1 MDIILS
7 TIVAS
12 ILGLIVFLVLSY
24 FLNQYLRTKN
34 NLALALMLPMIT
46 AIITKTIST
55 NLFLSLGMI
64 GALSIVR
71 YRTPVKSTYELT
83 LLFALVTI
91 GISSIVNIKYS
102 IFLTILIVLISIVLH
117 VLSKFN
123 LIKDFDSE
131 NDINN
136 SQVILKTSSKF
147 EEKILNNYQGNLI
160 SKEQDFE
167 NENYKIFVF
176 KFNSSEKANNFCNEL
191 ENEENVLSYL
201 FNLCYFDFPT
211 L

>member
-1 MDIILS
+1 MNIILS
-7 TIVAS
+7 TLVAS
-12 ILGLIVFLVLSY
+12 ILGLIVFLVHSY

-34 NLALALMLPMIT
+34 NLALALMLPIIT

-136 SQVILKTSSKF
+136 SEVILKTSSKF

-191 ENEENVLSYL
+191 ETKENVLSV
-201 FNLCYFDFPT
+201 NLQNYYN
-211 L
+211 

>member
-12 ILGLIVFLVLSY
+12 ILGLIVFLVHSY

-136 SQVILKTSSKF
+136 SEVILKTSSKF
-147 EEKILNNYQGNLI
+147 EEKILNKYQGNLI

-176 KFNSSEKANNFCNEL
+176 KFNSSEKSNNFCNEL
-191 ENEENVLSYL
+191 ENEENVLSV
-201 FNLCYFDFPT
+201 NLQNYYN
-211 L
+211 

>member
-12 ILGLIVFLVLSY
+12 ILGLIVFLVHSY

-34 NLALALMLPMIT
+34 NLALALMLPIIT

-136 SQVILKTSSKF
+136 SQVILKTSPKF

-191 ENEENVLSYL
+191 ETKENVLSV
-201 FNLCYFDFPT
+201 NLQNYYN
-211 L
+211 

>member
-12 ILGLIVFLVLSY
+12 ILGLIVFLVHSY

-34 NLALALMLPMIT
+34 NLALALMLPLIT

-102 IFLTILIVLISIVLH
+102 IFLTILIVLISVVLH

-131 NDINN
+131 NNINN

-191 ENEENVLSYL
+191 ETKENVLSV
-201 FNLCYFDFPT
+201 NLQNYYN
-211 L
+211 

>member
-12 ILGLIVFLVLSY
+12 ILGLIVFLVHSY

-117 VLSKFN
+117 ALSKFN

-191 ENEENVLSYL
+191 ETKENVLSV
-201 FNLCYFDFPT
+201 NLQNYYN
-211 L
+211 

>member
-1 MDIILS
+1 MNIILT
-7 TIVAS
+7 TIIAS
-12 ILGLIVFLVLSY
+12 ILGLIVFLVHSY

-102 IFLTILIVLISIVLH
+102 IFLTILIVLISILLH

-123 LIKDFDSE
+123 LIKDFESE
-131 NDINN
+131 NDVNN
-136 SQVILKTSSKF
+136 SEVILKTSNKF
-147 EEKILNNYQGNLI
+147 EEKILSKYQGNLI
-160 SKEQDFE
+160 SKEQYFE
-167 NENYKIFVF
+167 DEKYKIFIF

-191 ENEENVLSYL
+191 EKEENVLSV
-201 FNLCYFDFPT
+201 NLQNYYN
-211 L
+211 

>member
-1 MDIILS
+1 MSIILT
-7 TIVAS
+7 TIASS
-12 ILGLIVFLVLSY
+12 ILGLIIFLVHSY

-102 IFLTILIVLISIVLH
+102 IFLTILIVLISILLH
-117 VLSKFN
+117 LLSKFN
-123 LIKDFDSE
+123 LIKDFESE
-131 NDINN
+131 NDVNN
-136 SQVILKTSSKF
+136 SEVILKTTNKF
-147 EEKILNNYQGNLI
+147 EEKILNKYQGNLI

-167 NENYKIFVF
+167 DEKYKIFVF
-176 KFNSSEKANNFCNEL
+176 KFNSSEKANDFCNEL
-191 ENEENVLSYL
+191 ENKENVLSVNLQNY
-201 FNLCYFDFPT
+201 FN
-211 L
+211 

>member
-12 ILGLIVFLVLSY
+12 ILGLIVFLVHSY

-117 VLSKFN
+117 LLSKFN

-176 KFNSSEKANNFCNEL
+176 KFNNSEKANNFCNEL
-191 ENEENVLSYL
+191 ETKENVLSV
-201 FNLCYFDFPT
+201 NLQNYYN
-211 L
+211 

>member
-12 ILGLIVFLVLSY
+12 ILGLIVFLVHSY

-34 NLALALMLPMIT
+34 NLALALMLPLIT

-117 VLSKFN
+117 LS
-123 LIKDFDSE
+123 LIHISE
-131 NDINN
+131 
-136 SQVILKTSSKF
+136 
-147 EEKILNNYQGNLI
+147 
-160 SKEQDFE
+160 
-167 NENYKIFVF
+167 
-176 KFNSSEKANNFCNEL
+176 
-191 ENEENVLSYL
+191 
-201 FNLCYFDFPT
+201 PT
-211 L
+211 RRM

>member
-1 MDIILS
+1 MNIILS
-7 TIVAS
+7 TLVAS
-12 ILGLIVFLVLSY
+12 ILGLIVFLVHSY

-34 NLALALMLPMIT
+34 NLALALMLPIIT

-136 SQVILKTSSKF
+136 SEVILKTSSKF
-147 EEKILNNYQGNLI
+147 EEKILNKYQGNLI

-176 KFNSSEKANNFCNEL
+176 KFNSSEKSNNFCNEL
-191 ENEENVLSYL
+191 ENEENVLSV
-201 FNLCYFDFPT
+201 NLQNYYN
-211 L
+211 

>member
-1 MDIILS
+1 MSIILS
-7 TIVAS
+7 TIASS
-12 ILGLIVFLVLSY
+12 ILGLIIFLVHSY

-102 IFLTILIVLISIVLH
+102 IFLTILIVLISILLH
-117 VLSKFN
+117 LLSKFN
-123 LIKDFDSE
+123 LIKDFESE
-131 NDINN
+131 NDVNN
-136 SQVILKTSSKF
+136 SEVILKTTNKF
-147 EEKILNNYQGNLI
+147 DEKILNKYQGNLI

-167 NENYKIFVF
+167 DEKYKIFVF
-176 KFNSSEKANNFCNEL
+176 KFNSSEKANDFCNEL
-191 ENEENVLSYL
+191 ENEENVLSVNLQNY
-201 FNLCYFDFPT
+201 FN
-211 L
+211 

>member
-1 MDIILS
+1 MNFIFTTVL
-7 TIVAS
+7 AS
-12 ILGLIVFLVLSY
+12 LLGLIVFLSHSY
-24 FLNQYLRTKN
+24 LLNQYLRTKN
-34 NLALALMLPMIT
+34 NLALALMLPIIT

-91 GISSIVNIKYS
+91 GIASIVNIKYS
-102 IFLTILIVLISIVLH
+102 IFLTILIILISALLH
-117 VLSKFN
+117 LLSKLS
-123 LIKDFDSE
+123 LIKDFENE

-136 SQVILKTSSKF
+136 SEVILKTSNKF
-147 EEKILNNYQGNLI
+147 EEKILSKYQGNLI

-167 NENYKIFVF
+167 DEKHKIYVF
-176 KFNSSEKANNFCNEL
+176 KFNSSEKANNFCNEIK
-191 ENEENVLSYL
+191 NEENILSV
-201 FNLCYFDFPT
+201 NLQNYYN
-211 L
+211 

>member
-1 MDIILS
+1 MSIILT
-7 TIVAS
+7 TIASS
-12 ILGLIVFLVLSY
+12 ILGLIIFLVHSY

-102 IFLTILIVLISIVLH
+102 IFLTILIVFISILLH
-117 VLSKFN
+117 LLSKFN
-123 LIKDFDSE
+123 LIKDFESE
-131 NDINN
+131 NDVNN
-136 SQVILKTSSKF
+136 SEVILKTTNKF
-147 EEKILNNYQGNLI
+147 EEIILSKYQGNLI

-167 NENYKIFVF
+167 DEKYKIFVF
-176 KFNSSEKANNFCNEL
+176 KFNSSEKANDFCNEL
-191 ENEENVLSYL
+191 ENKENVLSVNLQNY
-201 FNLCYFDFPT
+201 FN
-211 L
+211 

>member
-12 ILGLIVFLVLSY
+12 ILGLIVFLVHSY

-34 NLALALMLPMIT
+34 NLALALMLPLIT

-102 IFLTILIVLISIVLH
+102 IFLTILIVLISILLH

-131 NDINN
+131 NNINN

-191 ENEENVLSYL
+191 ETKENVLSV
-201 FNLCYFDFPT
+201 NLQNYYN
-211 L
+211 

>member
-1 MDIILS
+1 MSIILS
-7 TIVAS
+7 TIASS
-12 ILGLIVFLVLSY
+12 ILGLIIFLVHSY

-34 NLALALMLPMIT
+34 NLALALMLPIIT

-102 IFLTILIVLISIVLH
+102 IFFTILIVFISILLH
-117 VLSKFN
+117 LLSKFN
-123 LIKDFDSE
+123 LIKDFENE
-131 NDINN
+131 NDVNN
-136 SQVILKTSSKF
+136 SEVILKTTNKF
-147 EEKILNNYQGNLI
+147 EEIILSKYQGNLI
-160 SKEQDFE
+160 SKEQDFADE
-167 NENYKIFVF
+167 KYKIFVF

-191 ENEENVLSYL
+191 ENEENVLSV
-201 FNLCYFDFPT
+201 NLQNYYN
-211 L
+211 

>member
-1 MDIILS
+1 MNIILS
-7 TIVAS
+7 TLVAS
-12 ILGLIVFLVLSY
+12 ILGLIVFLVHSY

-34 NLALALMLPMIT
+34 NLALALMLPLIT

-102 IFLTILIVLISIVLH
+102 IFLTILIVLISIALH

-147 EEKILNNYQGNLI
+147 EEKILNKYQGNLI

-191 ENEENVLSYL
+191 ENEENVLSV
-201 FNLCYFDFPT
+201 NLQNYYN
-211 L
+211 

>member
-12 ILGLIVFLVLSY
+12 ILGLIVFLVHSY

-117 VLSKFN
+117 AFSKFN

-191 ENEENVLSYL
+191 ETKENVLSV
-201 FNLCYFDFPT
+201 NLQNYYN
-211 L
+211 

>member
-12 ILGLIVFLVLSY
+12 ILGLIVFLVHSY

-176 KFNSSEKANNFCNEL
+176 KFNNSEKANNFCNEL
-191 ENEENVLSYL
+191 ETKENVLSV
-201 FNLCYFDFPT
+201 NLQNYYN
-211 L
+211 

>member
-12 ILGLIVFLVLSY
+12 ILGLIVFLVHSY

-34 NLALALMLPMIT
+34 NLALALMLPLIT

-147 EEKILNNYQGNLI
+147 EEKIFNNYRGNLI

-191 ENEENVLSYL
+191 ETKENVLSV
-201 FNLCYFDFPT
+201 NLQNYYN
-211 L
+211 

>member
-12 ILGLIVFLVLSY
+12 ILGLIVFLVHSY

-34 NLALALMLPMIT
+34 NLALALMLPIIT

-191 ENEENVLSYL
+191 ETEENVLSV
-201 FNLCYFDFPT
+201 NLQNYYN
-211 L
+211 

>member
-12 ILGLIVFLVLSY
+12 ILGLIVFLVHSY

-147 EEKILNNYQGNLI
+147 EENILNNYQGNLI

-191 ENEENVLSYL
+191 ETKENVLSV
-201 FNLCYFDFPT
+201 NLQNYYN
-211 L
+211 

>member
-1 MDIILS
+1 MSIIFTTILS
-7 TIVAS
+7 S
-12 ILGLIVFLVLSY
+12 ILGLIIFLVHSY

-102 IFLTILIVLISIVLH
+102 IFLTILIVLISILLH
-117 VLSKFN
+117 VLSKFK
-123 LIKDFDSE
+123 LIKDFESE
-131 NDINN
+131 NDVNN
-136 SQVILKTSSKF
+136 SEVILKTTNKF
-147 EEKILNNYQGNLI
+147 EEKILSKYQGNLI

-167 NENYKIFVF
+167 DEKYKIFVF
-176 KFNSSEKANNFCNEL
+176 KFNNSEKANNFCNEL
-191 ENEENVLSYL
+191 KNEENILSV
-201 FNLCYFDFPT
+201 NLQNYYN
-211 L
+211 

>member
-1 MDIILS
+1 MSIILS
-7 TIVAS
+7 TIASS
-12 ILGLIVFLVLSY
+12 ILGLIIFLVHSY

-102 IFLTILIVLISIVLH
+102 IFLTILIVFISILLH
-117 VLSKFN
+117 FLNKLN
-123 LIKDFDSE
+123 LIKDFESE
-131 NDINN
+131 NNVNN
-136 SQVILKTSSKF
+136 SEVILKTTNKF
-147 EEKILNNYQGNLI
+147 EEKILSKYYANLI

-167 NENYKIFVF
+167 DEKYKIFVF

-191 ENEENVLSYL
+191 ENEENVLSV
-201 FNLCYFDFPT
+201 NLQNYYN
-211 L
+211 

>member
-12 ILGLIVFLVLSY
+12 ILGLIVFLVHSY

-117 VLSKFN
+117 LLSKFN

-191 ENEENVLSYL
+191 ETKENVLSV
-201 FNLCYFDFPT
+201 NLQNYYN
-211 L
+211 

>member
-12 ILGLIVFLVLSY
+12 ILGLIVFLVHSY

-102 IFLTILIVLISIVLH
+102 IFLTILIVLISILLH

-191 ENEENVLSYL
+191 ETKENVLSV
-201 FNLCYFDFPT
+201 NLQNYYN
-211 L
+211 

>member
-12 ILGLIVFLVLSY
+12 ILGLIVFLVHSY

-34 NLALALMLPMIT
+34 NLALALMLPIIT

-117 VLSKFN
+117 LLSKFN

-191 ENEENVLSYL
+191 ETKENVLSV
-201 FNLCYFDFPT
+201 NLQNYYN
-211 L
+211 

>member
-12 ILGLIVFLVLSY
+12 ILGLIVFLVHSY

-34 NLALALMLPMIT
+34 NLALALILPMIT

-191 ENEENVLSYL
+191 ETEENVLSV
-201 FNLCYFDFPT
+201 NLQNYYN
-211 L
+211 

>member
-1 MDIILS
+1 MNIILS
-7 TIVAS
+7 TIIAS
-12 ILGLIVFLVLSY
+12 ILGLIVFLVHSY

-102 IFLTILIVLISIVLH
+102 IFLTILIVLISILLH

-123 LIKDFDSE
+123 LIKDFESE
-131 NDINN
+131 NDVNN
-136 SQVILKTSSKF
+136 SEVILKTSNKF
-147 EEKILNNYQGNLI
+147 EEKILSKYQGNLI
-160 SKEQDFE
+160 SKEQCFE
-167 NENYKIFVF
+167 DEKYKIFIF

-191 ENEENVLSYL
+191 ENEENVLSV
-201 FNLCYFDFPT
+201 NLQNYYN
-211 L
+211 

>member
-12 ILGLIVFLVLSY
+12 ILGLIVFLVHSY

-167 NENYKIFVF
+167 DEKYKIFVF
-176 KFNSSEKANNFCNEL
+176 KFNSSEKANDFCNEL
-191 ENEENVLSYL
+191 ENEENVLSVNLQNY
-201 FNLCYFDFPT
+201 FN
-211 L
+211 

>member
-1 MDIILS
+1 MNIILS
-7 TIVAS
+7 TLVAS
-12 ILGLIVFLVLSY
+12 ILGLIVFLVHSY

-136 SQVILKTSSKF
+136 SEVILKTSSKF
-147 EEKILNNYQGNLI
+147 EEKILNKYQGNLI

-191 ENEENVLSYL
+191 ENEENVLSV
-201 FNLCYFDFPT
+201 NLQNYYN
-211 L
+211 

>member
-1 MDIILS
+1 MSIILS
-7 TIVAS
+7 TIASS
-12 ILGLIVFLVLSY
+12 ILGLIIFLVHSY

-102 IFLTILIVLISIVLH
+102 IFLTILIVFISILLH
-117 VLSKFN
+117 LLSKFN
-123 LIKDFDSE
+123 LIKDFESE
-131 NDINN
+131 NDVNN
-136 SQVILKTSSKF
+136 SEVILKTTNKF
-147 EEKILNNYQGNLI
+147 EEIILSKYQGNLI

-167 NENYKIFVF
+167 DEKYKIFVF
-176 KFNSSEKANNFCNEL
+176 KFNSSEKANDFCNEL
-191 ENEENVLSYL
+191 ENKENVLSVNLQNY
-201 FNLCYFDFPT
+201 FN
-211 L
+211 

>member
-1 MDIILS
+1 MNIILS
-7 TIVAS
+7 TLVAS
-12 ILGLIVFLVLSY
+12 ILGLIVFLVHSY

-34 NLALALMLPMIT
+34 NLALALMLPLIT

-102 IFLTILIVLISIVLH
+102 IFLTILIVLISIALH

-136 SQVILKTSSKF
+136 SEVILKTSSKF
-147 EEKILNNYQGNLI
+147 EEKILNKYQGNLI

-191 ENEENVLSYL
+191 ENEENVLSV
-201 FNLCYFDFPT
+201 NLQNYYN
-211 L
+211 

>member
-12 ILGLIVFLVLSY
+12 ILGLIVFLVHSY

-123 LIKDFDSE
+123 LIKDFESE
-131 NDINN
+131 NDVNN
-136 SQVILKTSSKF
+136 SEVILKTTNKF
-147 EEKILNNYQGNLI
+147 DEKILNKYQGNLI
-160 SKEQDFE
+160 SKEQILKMK
-167 NENYKIFVF
+167 NI
-176 KFNSSEKANNFCNEL
+176 KFLYLNSIVPKS
-191 ENEENVLSYL
+191 
-201 FNLCYFDFPT
+201 
-211 L
+211 

>member
-1 MDIILS
+1 
-7 TIVAS
+7 
-12 ILGLIVFLVLSY
+12 
-24 FLNQYLRTKN
+24 
-34 NLALALMLPMIT
+34 MIT

-102 IFLTILIVLISIVLH
+102 IFLTILIVLISILLH
-117 VLSKFN
+117 VLSKFK
-123 LIKDFDSE
+123 LIKDFESE
-131 NDINN
+131 NDVNN
-136 SQVILKTSSKF
+136 SEVILKTTNKF
-147 EEKILNNYQGNLI
+147 EEKILSKYQGNLI

-167 NENYKIFVF
+167 DEKYKIFVF
-176 KFNSSEKANNFCNEL
+176 KFNNSEKANNFCNEL
-191 ENEENVLSYL
+191 KNEENILSV
-201 FNLCYFDFPT
+201 NLQNYYN
-211 L
+211 

>member
-1 MDIILS
+1 MNIIIS
-7 TIVAS
+7 TLVAS
-12 ILGLIVFLVLSY
+12 ILGLIVFLVHSY

-34 NLALALMLPMIT
+34 NLALALMLPIIT

-136 SQVILKTSSKF
+136 SEVILKTSSKF
-147 EEKILNNYQGNLI
+147 EEKILNKYQGNLI

-191 ENEENVLSYL
+191 ENEENVLSV
-201 FNLCYFDFPT
+201 NLQNYYN
-211 L
+211 

>member
-1 MDIILS
+1 MSIILS
-7 TIVAS
+7 TIASS
-12 ILGLIVFLVLSY
+12 ILGLIIFLVHSY

-102 IFLTILIVLISIVLH
+102 IFLTILIVLISILLH
-117 VLSKFN
+117 LLSKFN
-123 LIKDFDSE
+123 LIKDFESE
-131 NDINN
+131 NDVNN
-136 SQVILKTSSKF
+136 SEVILKTTNKF
-147 EEKILNNYQGNLI
+147 EEKILNKYKGNLI

-167 NENYKIFVF
+167 GEKYKIFVF

-191 ENEENVLSYL
+191 ENEENVLSVNLQNY
-201 FNLCYFDFPT
+201 FN
-211 L
+211 